1 MPTSP
6 EFISKSTDHA
16 AVELVLRQA
25 KRCQRLANTGS
36 ISAALP
42 ILRRLI
48 NAGAVAE
55 TSLTVLFRQ
64 RATLQRKH
72 FLRMLALEAGL
83 SSWELLRP
91 HLLTLGADDLAH
103 FQWRE
108 SEAGKLN
115 LWFATPEAAAQ
126 YVQDQGGRLVKV
138 GTQALV
144 LSS

>member
-6 EFISKSTDHA
+6 VNFSLSTEHA

-55 TSLTVLFRQ
+55 TSLSVLFRQ

-72 FLRMLALEAGL
+72 FLRMLALEAGF

-91 HLLTLGADDLAH
+91 HLLTLGAAELAQL
-103 FQWRE
+103 QWRE
-108 SEAGKLN
+108 NGAGKLN
-115 LWFATPEAAAQ
+115 VWFSSPELAAQ
-126 YVQDQGGRLVKV
+126 YVQEQGGKFITV
-138 GTQALV
+138 GTQAV
-144 LSS
+144 VMSC